1 MKSFFEQNLSSFF
14 FLFVLFSFILTL
26 TCLNAFF
33 NFIFSVVQDSCSIT
47 YPYRKNF
54 LFLFK
59 ILTQQSFPQFLFLV
73 LFKTPTLSYI
83 LVKKN
88 FSTLFLILQKMENT
102 FITNVHELAYAGF
115 FAQECPAAELRIIS
129 KFFKA
134 SMVVYKAGNV
144 SYNAVMMANT
154 IITDFF
160 VKYHKLFARG
170 ISLEFVDSILT
181 ILFCYDGFWDILNR
195 INVHLFYLTY
205 RHQILTILSNRM
217 ATMYGAQIFKQIF
230 DRLPFFNLG
239 ENNLGAEE
247 RGIFT
252 LLF

>member
-1 MKSFFEQNLSSFF
+1 
-14 FLFVLFSFILTL
+14 
-26 TCLNAFF
+26 
-33 NFIFSVVQDSCSIT
+33 
-47 YPYRKNF
+47 
-54 LFLFK
+54 
-59 ILTQQSFPQFLFLV
+59 
-73 LFKTPTLSYI
+73 
-83 LVKKN
+83 
-88 FSTLFLILQKMENT
+88 MENT
-102 FITNVHELAYAGF
+102 FINNIDEYAYAGF
-115 FAQECPAAELRIIS
+115 FAQECPTAELRIIS

-144 SYNAVMMANT
+144 SYNAIMMANT

-170 ISLEFVDSILT
+170 ISLEFVDSVLT

-239 ENNLGAEE
+239 EDNLGAEE
-247 RGIFT
+247 RGIF
-252 LLF
+252 LLPFNSPFIILFPHF

>member
-1 MKSFFEQNLSSFF
+1 
-14 FLFVLFSFILTL
+14 
-26 TCLNAFF
+26 
-33 NFIFSVVQDSCSIT
+33 
-47 YPYRKNF
+47 
-54 LFLFK
+54 
-59 ILTQQSFPQFLFLV
+59 
-73 LFKTPTLSYI
+73 
-83 LVKKN
+83 
-88 FSTLFLILQKMENT
+88 MENT

-115 FAQECPAAELRIIS
+115 FAQECPAAELRVIS

-181 ILFCYDGFWDILNR
+181 VLFCYDGFWDILNR

-205 RHQILTILSNRM
+205 RH
-217 ATMYGAQIFKQIF
+217 
-230 DRLPFFNLG
+230 
-239 ENNLGAEE
+239 
-247 RGIFT
+247 
-252 LLF
+252 

>member
-1 MKSFFEQNLSSFF
+1 
-14 FLFVLFSFILTL
+14 
-26 TCLNAFF
+26 
-33 NFIFSVVQDSCSIT
+33 
-47 YPYRKNF
+47 
-54 LFLFK
+54 
-59 ILTQQSFPQFLFLV
+59 
-73 LFKTPTLSYI
+73 
-83 LVKKN
+83 
-88 FSTLFLILQKMENT
+88 MENT

-115 FAQECPAAELRIIS
+115 FAQECPAAEFRVIS

-154 IITDFF
+154 VITDFF
-160 VKYHKLFARG
+160 VKHHKLFARG

-217 ATMYGAQIFKQIF
+217 TTMYGAQIFKQIF

-247 RGIFT
+247 RGIFI
-252 LLF
+252 LLFDFSLCNIVFLIFRF